1 MLRQQEEPFLEKL
14 ALILSL
20 FSGILFLMVELM
32 AARTTSSQGI
42 WADSIYDLGETAFLA
57 VFTFLL
63 VFLKENEK
71 RDQVRRIFTLSK
83 NALLAVLL
91 AGLIWGNVRVL
102 LTGGHVIDPH
112 QVWGMELWLCGL
124 ASAVTGLLWVLSRR
138 SSSEAIRGEVVCWA
152 IDVAGCAGMILA
164 YGLCTWFGEQ
174 IPWLTRYADS
184 LVAILLSIPALIGVL
199 RMLRDNLQ
207 DDSIPLIKRHFS

>member
-1 MLRQQEEPFLEKL
+1 MNRQQEEPFLEKF

-20 FSGILFLMVELM
+20 FSGVLFLTVELM

-71 RDQVRRIFTLSK
+71 RDRVRFIFALSK

-91 AGLIWGNVRVL
+91 TGLIWGNVRVL
-102 LTGGHVIDPH
+102 LTGGHLIDPH
-112 QVWGMELWLCGL
+112 QVWGMELWLCAL
-124 ASAVTGLLWVLSRR
+124 AATVTGLLWVLSRR
-138 SSSEAIRGEVVCWA
+138 SSSEALRSEVVCWA
-152 IDVAGCAGMILA
+152 IDVAGFAGMILA
-164 YGLCTWFGEQ
+164 YGLCARFGEQ
-174 IPWLTRYADS
+174 MPWLTRYADS
-184 LVAILLSIPALIGVL
+184 LIAILLSVPALIGVL
-199 RMLRDNLQ
+199 RMLRDNLENY
-207 DDSIPLIKRHFS
+207 SIPREKRNIA

>member
-20 FSGILFLMVELM
+20 FSGILFLAVELM
-32 AARTTSSQGI
+32 AAWTTSSQGI

-63 VFLKENEK
+63 IFLEENEK
-71 RDQVRRIFTLSK
+71 RERVRRIFTLSK
-83 NALLAVLL
+83 NVLLAVLL
-91 AGLIWGNVRVL
+91 TGLIWGNVRVL

-112 QVWGMELWLCGL
+112 QVWGMELGLCGL
-124 ASAVTGLLWVLSRR
+124 AAAVTLLLAILARGTA
-138 SSSEAIRGEVVCWA
+138 SEAVRSEVVCWV

-164 YGLCTWFGEQ
+164 YGLCAWFGEQ

-207 DDSIPLIKRHFS
+207 DDSIPSIKRHFS

>member
-1 MLRQQEEPFLEKL
+1 MNRQQEEPFLEKL

-20 FSGILFLMVELM
+20 FSGILFLTVELM
-32 AARTTSSQGI
+32 AAWTTSSQGI

-63 VFLKENEK
+63 VFLKENE
-71 RDQVRRIFTLSK
+71 RRERVRQIFTLSK
-83 NALLAVLL
+83 NALLVVLL
-91 AGLIWGNVRVL
+91 TGLIWGNVRVL

-112 QVWGMELWLCGL
+112 RVWGMELGLCGL
-124 ASAVTGLLWVLSRR
+124 AAAVTGLLWVLARG
-138 SSSEAIRGEVVCWA
+138 SSSEAVRSEVVCWA

-184 LVAILLSIPALIGVL
+184 IIAILLSIPALIGVL
-199 RMLRDNLQ
+199 RMLRDNLR
-207 DDSIPLIKRHFS
+207 DAYIPTIKHHFS

>member
-20 FSGILFLMVELM
+20 FSGILFLSVELM
-32 AARTTSSQGI
+32 AAWTTRSQGV
-42 WADSIYDLGETAFLA
+42 WADSIYDLGETLFLA
-57 VFTFLL
+57 VFTFFL

-71 RDQVRRIFTLSK
+71 RDRVRRIFTLSK

-184 LVAILLSIPALIGVL
+184 IIAILLSIPALIGVL
-199 RMLRDNLQ
+199 RMLRDNLR
-207 DDSIPLIKRHFS
+207 DAYIPIIKHHFS

>member
-1 MLRQQEEPFLEKL
+1 MNRQQEEPFLEKF

-20 FSGILFLMVELM
+20 FSGILFLAVELM
-32 AARTTSSQGI
+32 AAWTTSSQGI

-57 VFTFLL
+57 LFTFLL

-71 RDQVRRIFTLSK
+71 RDRVRHIFALSK

-102 LTGGHVIDPH
+102 LTGGHVIDPN

-124 ASAVTGLLWVLSRR
+124 AAAVTGLLWFLSRR
-138 SSSEAIRGEVVCWA
+138 SSSEALRSEVVCWA
-152 IDVAGCAGMILA
+152 IDVAGCAGMILS
-164 YGLCTWFGEQ
+164 YGLCACLGDSF
-174 IPWLTRYADS
+174 PWLLRYSDS
-184 LVAILLSIPALIGVL
+184 AIAVLLSVPALIGVL
-199 RMLRDNLQ
+199 RMLRDHLENN
-207 DDSIPLIKRHFS
+207 SILEEKSNIA